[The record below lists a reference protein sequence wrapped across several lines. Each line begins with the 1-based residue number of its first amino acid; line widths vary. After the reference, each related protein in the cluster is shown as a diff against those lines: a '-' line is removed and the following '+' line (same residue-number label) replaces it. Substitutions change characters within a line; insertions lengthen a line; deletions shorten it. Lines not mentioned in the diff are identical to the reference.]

1 MSSAASS
8 RSRRD
13 AERLASLVFFI
24 DRSLGG
30 RVIAEALRA
39 AGARVEIHD
48 KHFALDE
55 PDVEWLKTVGGRGWV
70 VLSKDVRI
78 RRDAFER
85 EALRSAGVK
94 AFFLTQQGLAGQEM
108 AQTFVA
114 ALPGM
119 VTRAARQPGP
129 FIYTLSRDGAFG
141 RIKLKPT

>member
-30 RVIAEALRA
+30 RVIAEALRE
-39 AGARVEIHD
+39 AGARVQVHD
-48 KHFALDE
+48 AHFALDE
-55 PDVEWLKTVGGRGWV
+55 PDVEWLKAVGNRGWI
-70 VLSKDVRI
+70 VLSKDARI

-94 AFFLTQQGLAGQEM
+94 AFFLTQQGLSGQEM
-108 AQTFVA
+108 AQIFVD

-129 FIYTLSRDGAFG
+129 FLYTLSRDSVLT
-141 RIKLKPT
+141 RIKLKT

>member
-1 MSSAASS
+1 MLSGASS

-30 RVIAEALRA
+30 RVIADALRA
-39 AGARVEIHD
+39 AGAQVEVHD
-48 KHFALDE
+48 RHFDVDS
-55 PDVEWLKTVGGRGWV
+55 PDVQWLATVGERAWV
-70 VLSKDVRI
+70 VLSKDARI

-94 AFFLTQQGLAGQEM
+94 AFFLTQQGLTGEEM
-108 AQTFVA
+108 AEIFVA

-119 VTRAARQPGP
+119 VTRASRQPGP
-129 FIYTLSRDGAFG
+129 FIYTLSREGVFA
-141 RIKLKPT
+141 RVKT

>member
-13 AERLASLVFFI
+13 AGRLASVVFFI

-39 AGARVEIHD
+39 SGAQVEVHD
-48 KHFALDE
+48 KHFASDA
-55 PDVEWLKTVGGRGWV
+55 PDVEWLAAVGKQGWV
-70 VLSKDVRI
+70 VLSKDARI

-85 EALRSAGVK
+85 EALRSASVK
-94 AFFLTQQGLAGQEM
+94 AFFLTQQGLTGEEM
-108 AQTFVA
+108 AQIFVA

-119 VTRAARQPGP
+119 VTRASRQPGP
-129 FIYTLSRDGAFG
+129 FVYTLSRGGVFAHV
-141 RIKLKPT
+141 KLKP

>member
-39 AGARVEIHD
+39 AGAQVEIHD
-48 KHFALDE
+48 THFDLDA
-55 PDVEWLKTVGGRGWV
+55 PDVQWLAAMGDRGWV
-70 VLSKDVRI
+70 VLSKDARI

-85 EALRSAGVK
+85 EALRSANVK
-94 AFFLTQQGLAGQEM
+94 AFFLTQQGLTGEEM
-108 AQTFVA
+108 AQIFVA

-119 VTRAARQPGP
+119 VTRAGRQPGP
-129 FIYTLSRDGAFG
+129 FIYTLSREGVFA
-141 RIKLKPT
+141 RVRLKG